1 MSQMISAPTR
11 LTKSP
16 PTWSRRL
23 CLVVVVDLL
32 LLTAAHEGGFG
43 ALVVNVGP
51 ELLQVGEGRLLGLFN
66 GNIDFLLGGLVDGL
80 YVSYVPLVNTTT

>member
-16 PTWSRRL
+16 LRWTRRL

-51 ELLQVGEGRLLGLFN
+51 ELLQVGEGRLLGLLD
-66 GNIDFLLGGLVDGL
+66 GNVDFLLGGLVDGL
-80 YVSYVPLVNTTT
+80 YVS